1 MQMEFDFTTVLDRL
15 GKDALAVDVMP
26 YDNVQIR
33 EGFTKLPM
41 WVADMNFA
49 TVPTV
54 QEEIIRRVQHPTFG
68 YYTPRQ

>member
-1 MQMEFDFTTVLDRL
+1 MQMEFDFTTILDRL

-41 WVADMNFA
+41 WW
-49 TVPTV
+49 PT
-54 QEEIIRRVQHPTFG
+54 
-68 YYTPRQ
+68 